1 MRRVVRIVIVMA
13 AVLQAGSAVAQSKK
27 EIIATQSVVLDS
39 ITHVAQQQHAA
50 ILQAT
55 ERIQALNTDL
65 DACRASLR
73 AEHERNDSLRR
84 ASSMAY
90 GTLLRERDS
99 LFVQHRTVENRLR
112 RLVNGQQGYVCVMPF
127 SMRGLSDTLA
137 LEQAGPDMLSAV
149 FTFRIIDWRGQEI
162 YSAPVE
168 LQRDEEVMD
177 DDRLQRCALEAR
189 ILAFF
194 QDRRFEYPPIG
205 PERDRQHS
213 QAIANGTYYSISP
226 DEWNALLFDAHSCAF
241 SFPVNAKTSH
251 TVAYSAKL
259 KRVVRLDAGAGV
271 R

>member
-1 MRRVVRIVIVMA
+1 MRTDVGVAVAMA
-13 AVLQAGSAVAQSKK
+13 AALQAASVVAQTRK
-27 EIIATQSVVLDS
+27 EVIATQGAALDS
-39 ITHVAQQQHAA
+39 ITHIAEQQHAA

-55 ERIQALNTDL
+55 ERIQSLNTDL

-73 AEHERNDSLRR
+73 AVRERNDSLRL

-99 LFVQHRTVENRLR
+99 LFVQHRTVVNRLR
-112 RLVNGQQGYVCVMPF
+112 RLGNGQQGYICVMPF
-127 SMRGLSDTLA
+127 SMRSLPDTLV
-137 LEQAGPDMLSAV
+137 LEQAGPDLLSAV

-168 LQRDEEVMD
+168 LQRDEEVMED
-177 DDRLQRCALEAR
+177 ERLQRCALEAR

-194 QDRRFEYPPIG
+194 QDRRFAYPPID

-213 QAIANGTYYSISP
+213 QAVAGGARYTISLE
-226 DEWNALLFDAHSCAF
+226 EWNALRFDAHSCAF
-241 SFPVNAKTSH
+241 SFPVNATTSH
-251 TVAYSAKL
+251 TIAYSAKM
-259 KRVVRLDAGAGV
+259 KCVVRLDAGSNA